1 VSPAG
6 ACAYIVPFLTIV
18 VFLAAGSHLP
28 LPAAWLY
35 PTRTLAVLVTLIVF
49 SRRAVQLRPA
59 HPAMSIALGVA
70 IFAVWIAPDLLWPA
84 YRGHWLFHNVLTGSG
99 GVSPA
104 ARSSLFWV
112 LFRAAGSALVVPVA
126 EELFW
131 RAWLMRRLIA
141 PAFERVP
148 LGAYSAEAFWVTAVL
163 FASEHGPFWAVGL
176 VAGIAYNWWMIRTRS
191 LADCILAHAVTNA
204 CLAAYVL
211 LAGRWEY
218 WL

>member
-1 VSPAG
+1 
-6 ACAYIVPFLTIV
+6 
-18 VFLAAGSHLP
+18 
-28 LPAAWLY
+28 
-35 PTRTLAVLVTLIVF
+35 
-49 SRRAVQLRPA
+49 
-59 HPAMSIALGVA
+59 MSIALGVA

-99 GVSPA
+99 GVPPS
-104 ARSSLFWV
+104 ARSSLLLV

-191 LADCILAHAVTNA
+191 LADCILAHTVTNA